1 MQAHGPVF
9 DTMVLYLILEPFLVY
24 DGFVLMGWGMRD
36 QTHSACMHA
45 CMHACTATYDCPVW

>member
-9 DTMVLYLILEPFLVY
+9 DTMVLYLTLEPFLGY
-24 DGFVLMGWGMRD
+24 DGFVLMGCGMRSQAD
-36 QTHSACMHA
+36 SA